1 MKQGLKEFGKIL
13 LAIIVIVWAI
23 GIVVKIGN
31 KVYQSV
37 KKNNITQQKF
47 DTKSLK
53 DSKRF
58 KDMIKKLKKEGK
70 IKDKNYELMKP
81 INPDKWNEKTIS
93 IRLKSSLRSGVKL
106 VLWRKSYQHIQIP
119 KHTKNIIY

>member
-1 MKQGLKEFGKIL
+1 MKQGLKEFGRIL

-31 KVYQSV
+31 KVYKSV

-47 DTKSLK
+47 DTKSFK

-81 INPDKWNEKTIS
+81 INPHK
-93 IRLKSSLRSGVKL
+93 
-106 VLWRKSYQHIQIP
+106 
-119 KHTKNIIY
+119 

>member
-31 KVYQSV
+31 KVYKSV
-37 KKNNITQQKF
+37 KKNNTTQQKF
-47 DTKSLK
+47 DTKSFK
-53 DSKRF
+53 DSKSF

-81 INPDKWNEKTIS
+81 INPDK
-93 IRLKSSLRSGVKL
+93 
-106 VLWRKSYQHIQIP
+106 
-119 KHTKNIIY
+119 

>member
-1 MKQGLKEFGKIL
+1 MKQGLKEFGRIL

-47 DTKSLK
+47 DTKSFK

-58 KDMIKKLKKEGK
+58 KDIIEKLKKE
-70 IKDKNYELMKP
+70 DK
-81 INPDKWNEKTIS
+81 
-93 IRLKSSLRSGVKL
+93 LRYL
-106 VLWRKSYQHIQIP
+106 
-119 KHTKNIIY
+119 N

>member
-81 INPDKWNEKTIS
+81 INPDK
-93 IRLKSSLRSGVKL
+93 
-106 VLWRKSYQHIQIP
+106 
-119 KHTKNIIY
+119 

>member
-1 MKQGLKEFGKIL
+1 MKQGLKEFGRIL

-31 KVYQSV
+31 KVYKSV

-93 IRLKSSLRSGVKL
+93 IRLSGFD
-106 VLWRKSYQHIQIP
+106 VLQ
-119 KHTKNIIY
+119 

>member
-1 MKQGLKEFGKIL
+1 MKQGLKEFGRIL

-31 KVYQSV
+31 KVYKSV
-37 KKNNITQQKF
+37 KKNNTTQQKF

-70 IKDKNYELMKP
+70 IKDKNFERKKP
-81 INPDKWNEKTIS
+81 INPNK
-93 IRLKSSLRSGVKL
+93 
-106 VLWRKSYQHIQIP
+106 
-119 KHTKNIIY
+119 

>member
-1 MKQGLKEFGKIL
+1 MKQGLKEFGRIL

-31 KVYQSV
+31 KVYKSV

-47 DTKSLK
+47 DTKSIK

-58 KDMIKKLKKEGK
+58 KDMIEKLKKEGK
-70 IKDKNYELMKP
+70 
-81 INPDKWNEKTIS
+81 
-93 IRLKSSLRSGVKL
+93 LKSK
-106 VLWRKSYQHIQIP
+106 
-119 KHTKNIIY
+119 

>member
-1 MKQGLKEFGKIL
+1 MKQGLKEFGRIL

-31 KVYQSV
+31 KVYKSV

-47 DTKSLK
+47 DTKNFK

-58 KDMIKKLKKEGK
+58 KDMIEKLKNEGK
-70 IKDKNYELMKP
+70 
-81 INPDKWNEKTIS
+81 
-93 IRLKSSLRSGVKL
+93 LKSK
-106 VLWRKSYQHIQIP
+106 
-119 KHTKNIIY
+119 

>member
-1 MKQGLKEFGKIL
+1 MKQGLKEFGRIL

-23 GIVVKIGN
+23 AIVVRIGN
-31 KVYQSV
+31 KVYKSV

-47 DTKSLK
+47 DTKSFK

-58 KDMIKKLKKEGK
+58 KVMIKKLKKEGK

-81 INPDKWNEKTIS
+81 INPHK
-93 IRLKSSLRSGVKL
+93 
-106 VLWRKSYQHIQIP
+106 
-119 KHTKNIIY
+119 

>member
-1 MKQGLKEFGKIL
+1 MKQGLKEFGRIL

-31 KVYQSV
+31 KVYKSV

-47 DTKSLK
+47 DTKSIK

-58 KDMIKKLKKEGK
+58 KDMIKKLKINLRDGMNKEFRDFLTNK
-70 IKDKNYELMKP
+70 Y
-81 INPDKWNEKTIS
+81 S
-93 IRLKSSLRSGVKL
+93 
-106 VLWRKSYQHIQIP
+106 
-119 KHTKNIIY
+119 